1 MSGELS
7 EFALIVLLGLATL
20 AMRLGGYL
28 VLSRFGRLNP
38 RVEAALDAVPASVI
52 AAIVAPVALAT
63 GVAETVAAAVTIVA
77 ALRLP
82 ILPTLVI
89 GGVCAALLR
98 AAGL

>member
-7 EFALIVLLGLATL
+7 EFVLIALLGLATL

-28 VLSRFGRLNP
+28 VLSRFERLDP

-63 GVAETVAAAVTIVA
+63 GIAETIAAVITVVA
-77 ALRLP
+77 ALRLS

-89 GGVCAALLR
+89 GGVSAALLR

>member
-1 MSGELS
+1 MSGD
-7 EFALIVLLGLATL
+7 FAEIMLIVLLGAATY

-28 VLSRFGRLNP
+28 VLSRFGGLNP

-52 AAIVAPVALAT
+52 AALVAPVALAT
-63 GVAETVAAAVTIVA
+63 GIAETLAAGITVFA

-82 ILPTLVI
+82 IIPTLLV
-89 GGVCAALLR
+89 GGASAALLR